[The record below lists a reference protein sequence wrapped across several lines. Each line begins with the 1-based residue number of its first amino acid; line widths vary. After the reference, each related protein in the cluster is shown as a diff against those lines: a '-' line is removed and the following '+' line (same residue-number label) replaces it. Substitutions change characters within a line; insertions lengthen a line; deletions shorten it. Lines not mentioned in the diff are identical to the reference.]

1 MTLAEKGERGLIA
14 YLRDRFP
21 CIGPL
26 DDDGAVLP
34 TLSCPV
40 VTTDSFN
47 EGVHFHRWWC
57 DAGVLGR
64 RLLEATLS
72 DLAAM
77 GASPGFVTVAASL
90 PGDLEIG
97 WIGDFYAGLA
107 SRDDCRIVGGETV
120 SGPVAGFT
128 LTAVGDAVDPG
139 RVLRRSGLRPG
150 DGLWLTGRLG
160 RAFDI
165 AARMAAAGGLHGSGL
180 VPASP
185 VPDQWIEQLRAFLS
199 PRAAFAE
206 AAFLA
211 DHGVSCAIDI
221 SDGLVSEAGHLARE
235 SGVDVDLEL
244 DSVPLFPSAGSD
256 ALGAACSGEDFVI
269 LFGVRDASE
278 SMETAGF
285 SLVGLAKEGSGRV
298 RVLESGREVETGLS
312 GYDHF
317 RNRTGGS
324 AWRG

>member
-1 MTLAEKGERGLIA
+1 MTLAETGERGLIA
-14 YLRDRFP
+14 YLRERFP
-21 CIGPL
+21 RIGPL

-34 TLSCPV
+34 PMSCPV

-77 GASPGFVTVAASL
+77 GASPGIVTVAASL
-90 PGDLEIG
+90 PGDLEIE

-107 SRDDCRIVGGETV
+107 SRDDCRIAGGETV

-128 LTAVGDAVDPG
+128 LTAVGDAVETG
-139 RVLRRSGLRPG
+139 RVLRRSALRPG
-150 DGLWLTGRLG
+150 DDLWLTGRLG

-165 AARMAAAGGLHGSGL
+165 AARMSSAGGLHGPGL

-185 VPDQWIEQLRAFLS
+185 VPGHWIEQMRAFLE

-206 AAFLA
+206 VAYLAA
-211 DHGVSCAIDI
+211 HGVTCAIDI

-235 SGVDVDLEL
+235 SGVDVDLDL
-244 DSVPLFPSAGSD
+244 GSVPLFPSAGED
-256 ALGAACSGEDFVI
+256 PLGAACSGEDFVI
-269 LFGVRDASE
+269 LFGARDARG
-278 SMETAGF
+278 SMEAAGF
-285 SLVGLAKEGSGRV
+285 SLVGRAKDGPGRV
-298 RVLESGREVETGLS
+298 RVLEGGREVAAGRS

-317 RNRTGGS
+317 RN
-324 AWRG
+324 